1 MKGLSR
7 WRHGSEKQA
16 FLVDGAGCWEL
27 LSCTI
32 NMKQR
37 KWLGSKGSLKLSDPV
52 PIDVLSP
59 ALHIAPPTGD
69 GVFKCLPLWRHHYR
83 CEWDIL
89 NIQLPYTQLSVSK
102 QGTVAGT
109 VTWTHSLEIHLITV
123 LVFSCCPG
131 KMKVKKKK
139 SKSSHRGLLEL
150 KKKAVKIVHSTSNPE
165 IQECTALSLMT
176 SALPRK

>member
-109 VTWTHSLEIHLITV
+109 VTWTHSLEIHLIDHSNFYVYVCIFNTERHIPR
-123 LVFSCCPG
+123 SP
-131 KMKVKKKK
+131 MQRI
-139 SKSSHRGLLEL
+139 H
-150 KKKAVKIVHSTSNPE
+150 IVGCIFAN
-165 IQECTALSLMT
+165 
-176 SALPRK
+176 